1 MGVAPKYLR
10 DAICLSTSASSLR
23 LLRSLTGGSSLSLGL
38 GQPWPYLDPFP
49 LLSFL
54 FAMDRL
60 PPSARAYLPA
70 RSACWSTSRFM
81 GQRLSIYATIVW
93 RRIRPLRGFD
103 FDRRINAIFL

>member
-1 MGVAPKYLR
+1 MGGAPKYLR
-10 DAICLSTSASSLR
+10 DAIRLSTSASSLR
-23 LLRSLTGGSSLSLGL
+23 LLRSWTGGSSLSLGL

-54 FAMDRL
+54 FGIAFHPQRVLLCQQD
-60 PPSARAYLPA
+60 
-70 RSACWSTSRFM
+70 CWSTSRFM

-93 RRIRPLRGFD
+93 RRIRPLRGYD